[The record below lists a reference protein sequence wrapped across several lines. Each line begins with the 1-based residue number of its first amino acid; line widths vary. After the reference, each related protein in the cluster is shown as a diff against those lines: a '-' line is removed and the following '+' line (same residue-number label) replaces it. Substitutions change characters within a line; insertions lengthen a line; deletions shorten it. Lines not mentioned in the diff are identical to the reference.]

1 MPQVKPDIQTFA
13 RIKVVGV
20 GGSGCHALARM
31 MNMRIEG
38 VEFIAI
44 NTDAQDLHNSNAP
57 QKIHIGKNLTRG
69 LGAGM
74 NPDLG
79 RQAAEENRD
88 EIQEALRGADMVFV
102 AGGFGGGT
110 CTGGAPIVA
119 EAARQSGA
127 LTVAVITKPFSFEG
141 IQRMRIA
148 EEGMQNLKEH
158 VDTLITVQNDRLLQV
173 IDRKTSLLTAFTM
186 VDDVLRQGVQG
197 ISDLIVQPGVV
208 NVDFADIKAIMQN
221 AGPALMGIGFSTG
234 EDRAM
239 EAARN
244 AIRSPLLDIAI
255 DGARG
260 VLFCVSG
267 GDDLAMAEIHDAAK
281 VITDSINPEAK
292 VIFGAVIDERLK
304 KGELKVTVI
313 ATGFNENGIAR
324 AQEDS
329 RKLEEGH
336 ERVMSAKEH
345 KEEKSRAQQN
355 SQVQATLVKKEEQN
369 GEEEEEDWDIPAFIR
384 KKLK

>member
-38 VEFIAI
+38 VEFIALK
-44 NTDAQDLHNSNAP
+44 TDAQDLHNSNAP

-110 CTGGAPIVA
+110 CTGAAPIVA

-141 IQRMRIA
+141 IQRARIA

-158 VDTLITVQNDRLLQV
+158 VDTLITVQNDRLMQV

-208 NVDFADIKAIMQN
+208 NVDFADIKAIMKD

-267 GDDLAMAEIHDAAK
+267 GEDLAMAEIHDAAK

-313 ATGFNENGIAR
+313 ATGFNEDGIVR

-336 ERVMSAKEH
+336 ERVMSAKDH
-345 KEEKSRAQQN
+345 KEEKIRTQQ
-355 SQVQATLVKKEEQN
+355 SMPVQATLVKKEEQN
-369 GEEEEEDWDIPAFIR
+369 GEEEEDWDIPAFIR

>member
-38 VEFIAI
+38 VEFIAL

-110 CTGGAPIVA
+110 CTGAAPIVA

-141 IQRMRIA
+141 IQRARIA

-208 NVDFADIKAIMQN
+208 NVDFADIKAIMKD

-239 EAARN
+239 EASRN

-267 GDDLAMAEIHDAAK
+267 GEDIAMAEIHDAAK

-313 ATGFNENGIAR
+313 ATGFNEDGIAR

-345 KEEKSRAQQN
+345 KEEKIRTQQSMPAQ
-355 SQVQATLVKKEEQN
+355 SVSPKKEEQSS
-369 GEEEEEDWDIPAFIR
+369 EEEEDWDIPAFIR